1 MAQVQVTVNGRNYT
15 LVCDDGEEE
24 HLTSLAATVD
34 GKVSELVTGVGQI
47 GEGRL
52 LLMAGL
58 LMADERVGSAER
70 IAELEEELAAARAAV
85 SIATDNVNED
95 ASQAMIE
102 AAKRIEDVA
111 VQLQSA

>member
-15 LVCDDGEEE
+15 LVCDDGEED
-24 HLTSLAATVD
+24 HLTSLAANVD
-34 GKVSELVTGVGQI
+34 GRVSELVAGIGQI

-58 LMADERVGSAER
+58 LMADESVGSAER
-70 IAELEEELAAARAAV
+70 IAALEEELAAARSAASDV
-85 SIATDNVNED
+85 QDDVADN
-95 ASQAMIE
+95 AAQTMID

-111 VQLQSA
+111 VQLQNA

>member
-15 LVCDDGEEE
+15 LVCDDGEED
-24 HLTSLAATVD
+24 HLTSLAARVD
-34 GKVSELVTGVGQI
+34 GRVSEMVAGVGQI

-58 LMADERVGSAER
+58 LMADENVGASER
-70 IAELEEELAAARAAV
+70 IAQLEEELAAARSAV
-85 SIATDNVNED
+85 SIAGDNVAEE
-95 ASQAMIE
+95 ASKAMID

-111 VQLQSA
+111 VQLQNA